1 MFLKLILAPV
11 IGGVIGYITND
22 LAIKML
28 FHPYKPVYIGKFH
41 VPFTPGL
48 IPSQKERIAKGLGS
62 VIAGQLLNAETI
74 QSEALNPETEGKI
87 RNRITEW
94 MTAQVQSGESVRE
107 KLLKVT
113 DEERLSAFGQ
123 KTLDTASDFIVQKM
137 QSGHVG
143 EIISEEIIREL
154 YEKVKG
160 SPLGF
165 LVDASMLSGFKGTIA
180 AFIDRKISEKGP
192 DMIKEKL
199 SEMGESTL
207 NRPVAE
213 MLSPYQDKIP
223 AAADK
228 IMVLYRELLTGK
240 LDELLK
246 AVEIDKIIERKI
258 ASFDAQMLEKLIF
271 GIMKKELKAIVYLGA
286 LLGFLMG
293 FINLLW

>member
-165 LVDASMLSGFKGTIA
+165 LVDASMLTGFKGTIA